1 MATSFFGGSFFGGEF
16 FNEGTENHPRPDDGG
31 ARGKGIFKPLGIL
44 HLPKKPAPQGRKSVD
59 ERADDSANVAAEI
72 AAQVAREFGEETG
85 RIPEYQ
91 APPVVTMTMAQI
103 NAEIGMLLRKK
114 MRTEDDEIMLLMLM
128 AASAV

>member
-59 ERADDSANVAAEI
+59 ERARDSANVAFEV
-72 AAQVAREFGEETG
+72 AAQVAREFGEETS

-91 APPVVTMTMAQI
+91 APTVTMTMAEI
-103 NAEIGMLLRKK
+103 NAEIGALLSKK
-114 MRTEDDEIMLLMLM
+114 LRTEDDEIMLLMLM